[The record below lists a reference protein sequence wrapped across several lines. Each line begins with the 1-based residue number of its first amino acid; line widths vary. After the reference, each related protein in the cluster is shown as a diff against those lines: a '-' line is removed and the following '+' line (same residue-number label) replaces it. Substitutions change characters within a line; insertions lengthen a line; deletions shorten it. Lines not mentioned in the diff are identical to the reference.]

1 MLILKVLN
9 GPLFGAELALPD
21 EDCFIRLVDLG
32 KQVVDPNVESGLNHN
47 ASVAVLT
54 IPLSVPSP
62 NFTLTSQVT
71 DESNSVRA
79 VIFDEVRGMSEQAI
93 PLNAPTLV
101 GGLRIAVRQAADNWS
116 EAVLQDHSNVASDVA
131 ITPGQPARRA
141 RLGATVG
148 AAFFCLGI
156 AAAMSMLW
164 PSSVPAQSG
173 THVLAGMPGAVM
185 QNDNGE
191 IYVIAQNADAA
202 AVTRR
207 ALQRAGHDAGI
218 RVMTLADATEK
229 IEQLLDDA
237 GISYFAVRLSDPQ
250 RPVLV
255 LAAGISDETRLRLRT
270 AIPYANDFEI
280 QIRSQDEARSAAR
293 RLVKDIGANAEFSTA
308 PDRFVV
314 SISDHLSD
322 TQLDALGRALE
333 SYRTQ
338 WGERYVSFV
347 INQRDLIQ
355 IDGIKTGGL
364 GYELRG
370 NRHLFFQNQARRGG
384 V

>member
-1 MLILKVLN
+1 LLILKVLN

-32 KQVVDPNVESGLNHN
+32 KQVVDPNVESDLNRN
-47 ASVAVLT
+47 ANVAVLT

-62 NFTLTSQVT
+62 NFTLTAKVAS
-71 DESNSVRA
+71 ESNTVRA
-79 VIFDEVRGMSEQAI
+79 TVFDEKQGMSEQNI
-93 PLNAPTLV
+93 PLNVPVSV
-101 GGLRIAVRQAADNWS
+101 GALRIAVRQADNNWS
-116 EAVLQDHSNVASDVA
+116 DAVLQDQSSA
-131 ITPGQPARRA
+131 TPHPLLRPSQSVRRA

-148 AAFFCLGI
+148 AAFFCIGI

-164 PSSVPAQSG
+164 PSAVPAQG
-173 THVLAGMPGAVM
+173 GKNVLAGMPGAVM

-202 AVTRR
+202 TVTRR
-207 ALQRAGHDAGI
+207 ALQKAGHDAGI

-237 GISYFAVRLSDPQ
+237 NIPFFAVRLSDPQ
-250 RPVLV
+250 RPVLI
-255 LAAGISDETRLRLRT
+255 LTAGISDETRLRLRS

-280 QIRSQDEARSAAR
+280 HVRSSDEARSAAR
-293 RLVKDIGANAEFSTA
+293 RLVNDIGLNAEFSTA

-322 TQLDALGRALE
+322 TQLDALGRALT
-333 SYRTQ
+333 SYRAQ
-338 WGERYVSFV
+338 WGERYVNFV

-370 NRHLFFQNQARRGG
+370 NRHLFFQTQARQGG

>member
-1 MLILKVLN
+1 
-9 GPLFGAELALPD
+9 
-21 EDCFIRLVDLG
+21 
-32 KQVVDPNVESGLNHN
+32 
-47 ASVAVLT
+47 
-54 IPLSVPSP
+54 
-62 NFTLTSQVT
+62 
-71 DESNSVRA
+71 
-79 VIFDEVRGMSEQAI
+79 
-93 PLNAPTLV
+93 
-101 GGLRIAVRQAADNWS
+101 
-116 EAVLQDHSNVASDVA
+116 
-131 ITPGQPARRA
+131 
-141 RLGATVG
+141 
-148 AAFFCLGI
+148 
-156 AAAMSMLW
+156 
-164 PSSVPAQSG
+164 
-173 THVLAGMPGAVM
+173 
-185 QNDNGE
+185 
-191 IYVIAQNADAA
+191 
-202 AVTRR
+202 
-207 ALQRAGHDAGI
+207 
-218 RVMTLADATEK
+218 
-229 IEQLLDDA
+229 
-237 GISYFAVRLSDPQ
+237 
-250 RPVLV
+250 
-255 LAAGISDETRLRLRT
+255 
-270 AIPYANDFEI
+270 FEI